1 MSSRK
6 IINKILAEWNPLGV
20 PAEMAETEYY
30 GYVDAII
37 SNMHSKVELKSCLTQ
52 ILTEEMGLTIA
63 VPEGIDEIECVCDK
77 LMKTNV

>member
-20 PAEMAETEYY
+20 PAEIAETEYSD
-30 GYVDAII
+30 YVDAVI

-52 ILTEEMGLTIA
+52 ILTEKLGLTIT
-63 VPEGIDEIECVCDK
+63 VPEGMNEIECVCDK